1 MVLHSHTTSS
11 PLGPI
16 TIEASNAAIT
26 SVTIDAPGARASQGE
41 PDHPLLQQ
49 ATRQLGEYFAGQ
61 RDTFDLPV
69 ALEGTPF
76 QQAVWGALAKIPF
89 GHSLSYG
96 ELGEAAG
103 VGFAPRAV
111 GGAVG
116 ANPVPIIVPCHR
128 VLAADQKITGY
139 SGGRGIP
146 TKQQLLELEGISYR

>member
-1 MVLHSHTTSS
+1 MVHSHTTSS

-16 TIEASNAAIT
+16 TIEASNTAIT
-26 SVTIDAPGARASQGE
+26 SVTIDSPGARVSQSE
-41 PDHPLLQQ
+41 PDHPLLKD
-49 ATRQLGEYFAGQ
+49 ATGQLGEYFAGV
-61 RDTFDLPV
+61 RHSFDLPV

-76 QQAVWGALAKIPF
+76 QQAVWGALAKVPF
-89 GHSLSYG
+89 GHSLSYS

-128 VLAADQKITGY
+128 VLAANQKITGY